1 MSKQRYTVGDP
12 LLIEAEHDALKLA
25 GQLIQRPAGTVFMN
39 EGEQTDFVMLIEKGV
54 VKIKV
59 GQPARTVALRR
70 AGEIVGEMAPIRG
83 TPRSATVE
91 AATDVVVLWI
101 SAAQWLDFLD
111 AHPRAAIALI
121 AATDERLDQ
130 ATQKIKDSE
139 FSVERR
145 LAGALLD
152 LVEAGIGRRLD
163 DDGVEI
169 AISQQELASLAGA
182 RIDSIKKVLR
192 IFKDHGLIRTGR
204 QRLTLI
210 DLDRLSAIA
219 TGSMTA
225 P

>member
-1 MSKQRYTVGDP
+1 MSTQRYTVGDP

-25 GQLIQRPAGTVFMN
+25 GQLIERPAGTVFMN
-39 EGEQTDFVMLIEKGV
+39 EGERTDFVMLIEKGV
-54 VKIKV
+54 LKIKV
-59 GQPARTVALRR
+59 GQPSRTVALRR
-70 AGEIVGEMAPIRG
+70 AGEVVGEMAPIRG

-111 AHPRAAIALI
+111 SHPRAAIALC

-130 ATQKIKDSE
+130 ATQKIKDTE

-145 LAGALLD
+145 LAAALLD
-152 LVEAGIGRRLD
+152 LVEAGLARHL
-163 DDGVEI
+163 DDGVDVS
-169 AISQQELASLAGA
+169 ISQQELASLAGA
-182 RIDSIKKVLR
+182 RIDSVKKVLR
-192 IFKDHGLIRTGR
+192 MFKDQDLIRTGR

-219 TGSMTA
+219 TGNMTA
-225 P
+225 

>member
-1 MSKQRYTVGDP
+1 MSEQRYKVGDP
-12 LLIEAEHDALKLA
+12 LLIEAEHDALKLS

-91 AATDVVVLWI
+91 AATDVSVLWI

-163 DDGVEI
+163 DGVEV

-204 QRLTLI
+204 QRLTLVE
-210 DLDRLSAIA
+210 LDRLSAIA

>member
-12 LLIEAEHDALKLA
+12 LLIEAEHDALKLD
-25 GQLIQRPAGTVFMN
+25 GQLIERPAGTVFMN
-39 EGEQTDFVMLIEKGV
+39 EGERTDFVMLIEKGV
-54 VKIKV
+54 LKIKV

-70 AGEIVGEMAPIRG
+70 AGEVVGEMAPIRG

-111 AHPRAAIALI
+111 AHPRAAIALC

-130 ATQKIKDSE
+130 ATQKIKDTE

-145 LAGALLD
+145 LAAALLD
-152 LVEAGIGRRLD
+152 LVEAGLARHHD
-163 DDGVEI
+163 EGVDVS
-169 AISQQELASLAGA
+169 ISQQELASLAGA
-182 RIDSIKKVLR
+182 RIDSVKKVLR
-192 IFKDHGLIRTGR
+192 MFKDHGFIRTGR

-219 TGSMTA
+219 TGNMTA
-225 P
+225 